1 MLHPG
6 KFQDTAASTM
16 AGAIEAAFKDQW
28 PKFNPDLA
36 VPGEDQLVPTRL
48 LFVAVAQG
56 VVQHLSANPDAFT
69 ITVAEAAG
77 HTHAASVSAITA
89 DQTTA

>member
-1 MLHPG
+1 
-6 KFQDTAASTM
+6 M

-28 PKFNPDLA
+28 PKFNPDLPP
-36 VPGEDQLVPTRL
+36 PGEDQLVPMRL

-56 VVQHLSANPDAFT
+56 VVQHLRDNPGAFT
-69 ITVAEAAG
+69 IAVAAAVG
-77 HTHAASVSAITA
+77 HTHSASVSAITA